1 MMDSAL
7 VGRKTHRPQFLE
19 EHSINRPLPLGFEPQ
34 TQFKGFTFLQEFF
47 FMGIAYRISLG
58 KSKLFL
64 FILIHFLS
72 HILRRIQLKL
82 HV

>member
-7 VGRKTHRPQFLE
+7 VGRETHRPQFLE
-19 EHSINRPLPLGFEPQ
+19 EHSINRPLPLVFEPQ

-58 KSKLFL
+58 KSKLFSN
-64 FILIHFLS
+64 FFQKS
-72 HILRRIQLKL
+72 
-82 HV
+82 